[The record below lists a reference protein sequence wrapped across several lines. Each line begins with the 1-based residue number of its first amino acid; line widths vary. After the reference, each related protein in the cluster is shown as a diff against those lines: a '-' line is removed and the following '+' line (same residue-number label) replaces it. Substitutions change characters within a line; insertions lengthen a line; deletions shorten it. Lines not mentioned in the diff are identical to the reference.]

1 MPTSLT
7 RLARALTLSAPLAF
21 AAAAP
26 AQVTVGTADDVI
38 VVMPQNR
45 RVIWRHGHPRREPQ
59 PVTLKSVAAD
69 VQVTDQ
75 VSTTT
80 LVMTLANSGG
90 SPLEAQVLV
99 PAPDGATIRSFQ
111 LDSLGSEP
119 TAKLLPRDEARR
131 VYNSI
136 VAGMKDPG
144 LLEFVNCS
152 LIRSSIFPVPAGGE
166 NTVRLTYEVIL
177 PADGDRVD
185 YVLPRTEA
193 LTPTGVTWTLSM
205 DIRSKR
211 PISTVYSPSH
221 DLVTQRVDAGHVIVK
236 GTAQSAASP
245 GSFRV
250 SYLQQPAGKDAVSA
264 TLLTYPD
271 PELGKDAGYF
281 LLLAGLP
288 AEHAMSRQPVKR
300 EVTVVIDRS
309 GSMRGE
315 KMDQAR
321 EACRQVIEGLQEGE
335 FFNIIDYSDSIASF
349 SEKPVVKSKETIE
362 KARAYIASLTANGG
376 TNIHD
381 ALLEALRQEPTGGA
395 LPVVLFLTDG
405 LPTVGQT
412 SEVAIREAAEK
423 ANSAHRRIFAFGVG
437 FDVNA
442 PLLTGVAKGARGTS
456 TFVLPEEDVEVKVG
470 QVFRRLSGP
479 VLDTPKLTAVVDP
492 QGEVVPRPIREVQ
505 PGTLADLFEGDQLVV
520 LGQYTDDSAKR
531 LVLEGNYLGEPRR
544 FEFSFDTSKATAR
557 NSFVPRLWATRKI
570 GSLLEEIRQAGASAS
585 VMPGVTPTENPRTKE
600 LVDEVVRL
608 SMKWGILTEYTAFL
622 AVEQEQLR
630 TAGLEQS
637 AGREVVITGGAGGG
651 KDLYLVAPSAD
662 EPVRAVSE
670 SLIRANTA
678 ANVDSRA
685 VRGRLGKEAVNQD
698 INLAAQ
704 TVAACENR
712 LNTFWTADMKK
723 VGVLSVCQVADRT
736 LYQRGS
742 RWVDSQVL
750 KDEAE
755 APERTVEF
763 ASAEYNDL
771 VTDLARENRQGMLA
785 LGGDVYLLYKG
796 ERVLVKGPES
806 E

>member
-1 MPTSLT
+1 MLT
-7 RLARALTLSAPLAF
+7 TLGRFARTVAVVVPIALATR
-21 AAAAP
+21 AAP
-26 AQVTVGTADDVI
+26 AQVMVGAADDVI
-38 VVMPQNR
+38 VVMPQNSQ
-45 RVIWRHGHPRREPQ
+45 VLWRHGHPPREPQ

-69 VQVTDQ
+69 VRVNDQ

-90 SPLEAQVLV
+90 SPMEAQVLV
-99 PAPDGATIRSFQ
+99 PVPDGATIRSFQ

-152 LIRSSIFPVPAGGE
+152 LIRSSVFPIPAGGE

-177 PADGDRVD
+177 QADGGRVD

-193 LTPTGVTWTLSM
+193 LTPTGVVWTLSM
-205 DIRSKR
+205 DIRSTR

-221 DLVTQRVDAGHVIVK
+221 DLVTERVDAGHVIVK
-236 GTAQSAASP
+236 ATAQSAANP

-250 SYLQQPAGKDAVSA
+250 SYLQQPTGADAVSA

-271 PELGKDAGYF
+271 PELGPDAGYF

-288 AEHAMSRQPVKR
+288 AGPATDRKPVKR
-300 EVTVVIDRS
+300 EVTIVIDRS

-321 EACRQVIEGLQEGE
+321 EACRQVVEGLQDGE

-349 SEKPVVKSKETIE
+349 SDKPVAKSKESME
-362 KARAYIASLTANGG
+362 RARAYIAALTANGG

-381 ALLEALRQEPTGGA
+381 ALLEAMRQEPTPGT

-423 ANSAHRRIFAFGVG
+423 ANTAHRRIFSFGVG

-442 PLLTGVAKGARGTS
+442 PLLTGVAKAARGTS

-479 VLDTPKLTAVVDP
+479 VLDTPKLTAVVAP
-492 QGEVVPRPIREVQ
+492 QGGVATRPIREVQ
-505 PGTLADLFEGDQLVV
+505 PGTLPDLFEGDQLVV
-520 LGQYTDDSAKR
+520 LGQYTDNSAKR
-531 LVLEGNYLGEPRR
+531 LVLEGNYLGQPRR
-544 FEFSFDTSKATAR
+544 FEFSFDTSKASAR

-570 GSLLEEIRQAGASAS
+570 GSLLEEIRQKGAPAS
-585 VMPGVTPTENPRTKE
+585 TTPGVAPTENPRAKE

-622 AVEQEQLR
+622 AAEPEKLEAYAAVPRINLGEVLR
-630 TAGLEQS
+630 KDAVSGREYVPAEAAAGLAKEFMDYRN
-637 AGREVVITGGAGGG
+637 ATRTGAG
-651 KDLYLVAPSAD
+651 AINQ
-662 EPVRAVSE
+662 E
-670 SLIRANTA
+670 SN
-678 ANVDSRA
+678 
-685 VRGRLGKEAVNQD
+685 
-698 INLAAQ
+698 AQ
-704 TVAACENR
+704 VMTIQASENR
-712 LNTFWTADMKK
+712 LNYFYDDQMKK
-723 VGVLSVCQVADRT
+723 VAAMSVCQVADRT
-736 LYQRGS
+736 LYQRGQ
-742 RWVDSQVL
+742 RWVDSRVL

-755 APERTVEF
+755 PPQRTVEF
-763 ASAEYNDL
+763 ASDAYNEI
-771 VTDLARENRQGMLA
+771 VTDLAKENRQGMLA
-785 LGGDVYLLYKG
+785 LGGDVYLLYQG
-796 ERVLVKGPES
+796 QRVLVKGPATE
-806 E
+806 